1 MDKMS
6 NLSHEKII
14 TLLDHLVFFDRFTAD
29 EKQKIVSA
37 HTNYLVYPPGEA
49 LIYEGDVDKFFFILL
64 SGTIEVYK
72 EMLLLPVEIKAGEF
86 FGEMSFLTDT
96 PRTAT
101 IKAVDRVM
109 VIRVDSTMMQRMSA
123 EIREKI
129 KDRIIEKL
137 IERLSHMTNLM
148 EEGT

>member
-1 MDKMS
+1 MDKIS
-6 NLSHEKII
+6 NLSDEQIVKI
-14 TLLDHLVFFDRFTAD
+14 LDHLDFFDRFTRV

-37 HTNYLVYPPGEA
+37 HTNYLVYQDGET

-64 SGTIEVYK
+64 SGNIDVYK
-72 EMLLLPVEIKAGEF
+72 ESLLLPVDIDAGEF

-109 VIRVDSTMMQRMSA
+109 VIRVDCEMMEKMSA

-129 KDRIIEKL
+129 KDRIIAKL
-137 IERLSHMTNLM
+137 IERLSHMTDIM
-148 EEGT
+148 EQES